1 MKQRFQVARWREAR
15 PVPSFSAL
23 FSIASLVAIVS
34 CSSSPG
40 AVPAVAGAGL
50 ETPLTVRERVRIEE
64 FNDLPPGNGYVSY
77 VPYGITL
84 GPDGALWVTD
94 DIDSDAGES
103 AVVRLSP
110 SGRRTKTYHYSGPVG
125 GGSSLGDITAGPDG
139 ALWLTDSYNL
149 QILRLTVQGTY
160 TGFPLAD
167 YGSPTR
173 IVTGPDRALWFTE
186 FVRSGADIV
195 RMTTAGATTSYP
207 VGGEPIDIAAGPD
220 GALWFTDFEGAIGR
234 ITTSGAITD
243 YSAGLS
249 PGAEPYSIAPG
260 PDGALWFTEFGGGR
274 IGRITTAGKITEY
287 SHGIT
292 APEMPQDLVAGP
304 DGAMWFTEYDR
315 QYGVTNS
322 KIGRIT
328 MHGKITA
335 YSKINPRS
343 APFTIAKGTKGD
355 LWFVETSTND
365 VGRLKVR

>member
-1 MKQRFQVARWREAR
+1 
-15 PVPSFSAL
+15 
-23 FSIASLVAIVS
+23 
-34 CSSSPG
+34 
-40 AVPAVAGAGL
+40 
-50 ETPLTVRERVRIEE
+50 
-64 FNDLPPGNGYVSY
+64 
-77 VPYGITL
+77 
-84 GPDGALWVTD
+84 
-94 DIDSDAGES
+94 
-103 AVVRLSP
+103 
-110 SGRRTKTYHYSGPVG
+110 
-125 GGSSLGDITAGPDG
+125 
-139 ALWLTDSYNL
+139 
-149 QILRLTVQGTY
+149 
-160 TGFPLAD
+160 
-167 YGSPTR
+167 
-173 IVTGPDRALWFTE
+173 
-186 FVRSGADIV
+186 
-195 RMTTAGATTSYP
+195 MTTAGATTSYP

-328 MHGKITA
+328 MHGKITT